1 MEIANVTDLEYLLGV
16 PRSRIPYLTRLKHDQ
31 DMASQLGMNDLVEE
45 LQGKIDGYKGRQ
57 KTARDER
64 AVAKKVAN
72 AT

>member
-1 MEIANVTDLEYLLGV
+1 MEIENTDLEYLLGV

-31 DMASQLGMNDLVEE
+31 DMASQLGMKDLVEE
-45 LQGKIDGYKGRQ
+45 LQGKIDSYKGRQ